1 MRKYISLDQVNK
13 QLQAVL
19 DQYHIAIPADAA
31 LTFTITPIDYQV
43 KVSGTDD
50 EQLIHQIEQILQ
62 SGENSKQLFLH
73 IMKSLSKPIRHNIP
87 KKRTKNIRRFARYMR

>member
-1 MRKYISLDQVNK
+1 MRKYISATKSTNSFKRL
-13 QLQAVL
+13 L

-73 IMKSLSKPIRHNIP
+73 IMKSL
-87 KKRTKNIRRFARYMR
+87 A